1 MSCKKTLWFLTLVC
15 VIALTAPLQAAN
27 YPSRDLQGIIM
38 WGAGGGTDGMS
49 RALTPNVEPHL
60 GNDIVLVNKPG
71 GTGAIA
77 TQHVY
82 TKRSDGYTLLF
93 GAENPQNYGI
103 LGLSKLSYDDFFPVT
118 IMARS
123 QVAIVANI
131 DKPWASFKD
140 LVADAQAHPGKIKMG
155 TTGPGGV
162 PYVVGKLVET
172 VTGFDVASVPFKGD
186 GPGITALL
194 GGHIDF
200 IPVNLG
206 AASEHIRAGRV
217 KALAVLDSK
226 ALDNGDFVIPP
237 ITQDFPA
244 FDKYVPWAPFFGVW
258 CKKDVP
264 QQVKDK
270 LVAAFAKGVESDRFN
285 EYVAS
290 KDAIMMNISG
300 DEADAFLHKW
310 RSVTAWLLHDAGATK
325 ISPADLGIPRP

>member
-1 MSCKKTLWFLTLVC
+1 MCRKSVWSIMFVLILFM
-15 VIALTAPLQAAN
+15 AAPLSAAE
-27 YPSRDLQGIIM
+27 YPSKDLKGIIM

-60 GNDIVLVNKPG
+60 GQEVVLVNKPG

-77 TQHVY
+77 TQYVHSS
-82 TKRSDGYTLLF
+82 RSDGYTLLF

-118 IMARS
+118 IMARG

-131 DKPWASFKD
+131 NKPWNSFKD
-140 LVADAQAHPGKIKMG
+140 LVNDAQAHPGKVKMG

-217 KALAVLDSK
+217 KALAVLDKK
-226 ALDNGDFVIPP
+226 ALDNGDFTIPA
-237 ITQDFPA
+237 ITDDFPA

-264 QQVKDK
+264 QDAKDK
-270 LVAAFAKGVESDRFN
+270 LVTAFAKGVESERFK
-285 EYVAS
+285 EFVAS

-300 DEADAFLHKW
+300 KEADEFLNKW
-310 RSVTAWLLHDAGATK
+310 RSVTAWLLQDAGATK
-325 ISPADLGIPRP
+325 VSPADLGIPRP

>member
-1 MSCKKTLWFLTLVC
+1 MCRKSVWSIMLILILSLAT
-15 VIALTAPLQAAN
+15 PLCAAEF
-27 YPSRDLQGIIM
+27 PSRDLQGIVM

-60 GNDIVLVNKPG
+60 GKEVIVVNKPG

-77 TQHVY
+77 TQYVY
-82 TKRSDGYTLLF
+82 SRRSDGYTLLF

-118 IMARS
+118 IMARG
-123 QVAIVANI
+123 QVAIVANV
-131 DKPWASFKD
+131 DKPWKSFKD
-140 LVADAQAHPGKIKMG
+140 LVEDAQAHPGKIKMG

-172 VTGFDVASVPFKGD
+172 VTGFEVASVPFKGD

-217 KALAVLDSK
+217 KALAVLDK
-226 ALDNGDFVIPP
+226 EALNNGDFTIPA
-237 ITQDFPA
+237 ITDDFPA

-264 QQVKDK
+264 QDAKDK
-270 LVAAFAKGVESDRFN
+270 LVAAFYKGVESDRFK
-285 EYVAS
+285 EYVDS

-300 DEADAFLHKW
+300 NEADEFLKKW
-310 RSVTAWLLHDAGATK
+310 RSVTAWLLQDAGATK
-325 ISPADLGIPRP
+325 VSPAELGIPRP